1 MDHLTDPVELS
12 TGPDLIVRTNVQG
25 QIGYEV
31 LQVKLTRPGNTNKPG
46 LQLFGLGTW
55 IARCQAAPLPQQVA
69 CDLLIVIPGFAFA

>member
-1 MDHLTDPVELS
+1 MDHLTDPVEL
-12 TGPDLIVRTNVQG
+12 TTTPDLIVRTNVQG

-31 LQVKLTRPGNTNKPG
+31 LQVKLTIPKKGNQPC
-46 LQLFGLGTW
+46 LHVHRLDSW